1 MKSNLHHER
10 YMWNLKKQLQ
20 VITMPYA
27 VTFKINRPIY
37 LVLALV
43 DIVTENYKTT
53 RDLVL

>member
-1 MKSNLHHER
+1 
-10 YMWNLKKQLQ
+10 
-20 VITMPYA
+20 MPYA